1 MIDLTVE
8 KRGRPPII
16 ATPDELESVVRD
28 YIASC
33 SDGKAP
39 SLAGL
44 CLAAGYSSKSALIEV
59 AKRPG
64 FSEPVQKARELIED
78 WWVGR
83 LSQHQPTGA
92 IFALKNLAG
101 WTDKQEINQT
111 VTING
116 DGLDGRLAAAIAAR
130 TVQGEVIE
138 SDE

>member
-1 MIDLTVE
+1 MTDLTVE
-8 KRGRPPII
+8 KRGRPPIV
-16 ATPDELESVVRD
+16 ATPDELDFKIDE
-28 YIASC
+28 YIE
-33 SDGKAP
+33 GLQPGQAP

-44 CLAAGYSSKSALIEV
+44 CLHCGYTSKGALYEV

-64 FSEPVQKARELIED
+64 FSGTVERARELIED

-83 LSQHQPTGA
+83 LASNAPTGA

-130 TVQGEVIE
+130 TVEGEVIE
-138 SDE
+138 SDG